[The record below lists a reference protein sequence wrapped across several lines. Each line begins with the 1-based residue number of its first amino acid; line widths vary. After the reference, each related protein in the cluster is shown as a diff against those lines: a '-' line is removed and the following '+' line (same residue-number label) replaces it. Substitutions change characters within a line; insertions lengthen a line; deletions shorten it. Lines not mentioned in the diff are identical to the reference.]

1 MLPDHTTSAGMESSD
16 KKDLERL
23 SISAVVPVM
32 NRHTNHETT
41 SSQAQSAAPL
51 QLGFEDLTEH
61 EQLLVAT
68 LAIDGRP
75 VKTLHEIME
84 DCHWNRGRGGH
95 AKGYS
100 RVRNT
105 LRRLVRAQW
114 VIHET
119 EIGDGRYRLSVQA
132 LNRLRLLV
140 DDMAKQVKPRAI
152 VVERRA

>member
-51 QLGFEDLTEH
+51 Q
-61 EQLLVAT
+61 
-68 LAIDGRP
+68 
-75 VKTLHEIME
+75 
-84 DCHWNRGRGGH
+84 
-95 AKGYS
+95 
-100 RVRNT
+100 
-105 LRRLVRAQW
+105 
-114 VIHET
+114 
-119 EIGDGRYRLSVQA
+119 IG
-132 LNRLRLLV
+132 LRLLV